1 MKYAGVSELEA
12 IRAATYDAGV
22 VLNLEGEVGGVA
34 PGMLADLL
42 VVDGDPSQDIAVL
55 QDRTKIEQIILD
67 GAVVEIDRDIE
78 SWPHQPSYVY
88 ANTYLTQETA
98 KGALGSDR
106 HAAIPPRPG
115 PDSTTRVPGHPIAE

>member
-1 MKYAGVSELEA
+1 
-12 IRAATYDAGV
+12 
-22 VLNLEGEVGGVA
+22 
-34 PGMLADLL
+34 MLADLL

-98 KGALGSDR
+98 KGGGR
-106 HAAIPPRPG
+106 PPRAAIPAPPG
-115 PDSTTRVPGHPIAE
+115 PDSATRVPGHPIAE